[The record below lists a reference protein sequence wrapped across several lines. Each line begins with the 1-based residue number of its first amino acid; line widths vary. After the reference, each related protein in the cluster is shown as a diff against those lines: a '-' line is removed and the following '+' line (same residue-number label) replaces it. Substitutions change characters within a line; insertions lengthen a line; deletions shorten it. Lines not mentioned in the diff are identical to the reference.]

1 MRYFGLLL
9 VFFAASA
16 AAAASFD
23 APKRKSGLWEIKI
36 SSGQA
41 KGGHAVQQCVDEK
54 TDDLMKKEMGEN
66 QRTQCS
72 KNEMRKEGDK
82 VVAESVCKVQNS
94 TATTRVVFAGQFD
107 SAYKADIKS
116 TYEPPMHGM
125 RESSSVIEAKWLGA
139 CKADQKPGDIMMPG
153 GVKMNIKDMERLKGL
168 MPKPAAK

>member
-1 MRYFGLLL
+1 MRYFALLL
-9 VFFAASA
+9 VLFGASA

-36 SSGQA
+36 SSGQS

-66 QRTQCS
+66 QKTQCS

-94 TATTRVVFAGQFD
+94 TATTRAVFTGQFD

-116 TYEPPMHGM
+116 TYEPPMSGM
-125 RESSSVIEAKWLGA
+125 KESSSVIEAKWLGP
-139 CKADQKPGDIMMPG
+139 CKAGQKPGDIVMPG
-153 GVKMNIKDMERLKGL
+153 MPNINMDAMRKGAS
-168 MPKPAAK
+168 KGQ

>member
-1 MRYFGLLL
+1 MRYFALLL
-9 VFFAASA
+9 VLFAASA

-36 SSGQA
+36 SSGQTQ
-41 KGGHAVQQCVDEK
+41 GSHAVQQCVDEK

-82 VVAESVCKVQNS
+82 VVAESVCKLQNS
-94 TATTRVVFAGQFD
+94 TATTRAVFTGQFD

-116 TYEPPMHGM
+116 TYEPPMSGM
-125 RESSSVIEAKWLGA
+125 KEFSS
-139 CKADQKPGDIMMPG
+139 Q
-153 GVKMNIKDMERLKGL
+153 
-168 MPKPAAK
+168 